1 MKHTYLEMV
10 ATCSGNI
17 LLYINVATKVNN
29 ENKIHHV
36 IAATDCKK
44 KTYNIHCRNTS
55 ETANIGGKMH

>member
-44 KTYNIHCRNTS
+44 KHIIYTA
-55 ETANIGGKMH
+55 ETLQKQQT